1 MIFQLHSKVIRIY
14 MFLFHIR
21 FHYRL
26 LQDVE
31 YSFLR
36 YTVGPC
42 CLSILYIVMYIC
54 WVSLVAQ
61 PVKNTPEMWETWV
74 LTLDW
79 EDPLEEVMATHSS
92 ILAWRIPMDRGA
104 GQATYSPWDHKGL
117 NMTERLSTHMVYIC

>member
-31 YSFLR
+31 YSFLC

-61 PVKNTPEMWETWV
+61 PVKNTPEMRETWV

-79 EDPLEEVMATHSS
+79 EDP
-92 ILAWRIPMDRGA
+92 WRRSWQPTPVFLPGE
-104 GQATYSPWDHKGL
+104 SPW
-117 NMTERLSTHMVYIC
+117 TEEQGRLHIVHGITKD